1 MKQQVIMIPGKSIG
15 KNFIEWSMVKAPVT
29 VNAWNTIKGYTRRAL
44 GFEPLPLLLLT
55 NNRE

>member
-1 MKQQVIMIPGKSIG
+1 
-15 KNFIEWSMVKAPVT
+15 MVKAPVT

-55 NNRE
+55 NNREWRRLFDKEYSLL